1 MNSNPDIRDQIVAL
15 HLKGMT
21 YGQIKYATGLS
32 RGTIGGHL
40 ARWRAAEGM
49 EDGRVN
55 GRHWTASEDD
65 DLAQM
70 FMAGATKEAI
80 AKRLGRTSKAIDS
93 RLSILKQDGGLTR
106 AKDAERP
113 GYDAAYV
120 RSQRQADAKFVRALA
135 ESFRRGDH
143 LPACPQGYPRL
154 SNEVIA
160 SERFTDREAA

>member
-1 MNSNPDIRDQIVAL
+1 MNPNPDIRDQIVAL
-15 HLKGMT
+15 HLKGLT

-55 GRHWTASEDD
+55 GRHWTSSEDD
-65 DLAQM
+65 DLALM

-80 AKRLGRTSKAIDS
+80 AKRLGRTPKAIDS
-93 RLSILKQDGGLTR
+93 RLSVLRQDGGMTR

-113 GYDAAYV
+113 GYDASYV
-120 RSQRQADAKFVRALA
+120 RSQRQADARFVRALA

-143 LPACPQGYPRL
+143 LPGCPQGRPQQHDEPAL
-154 SNEVIA
+154 F
-160 SERFTDREAA
+160 ERFTDLEAA